1 MSQDPTVSDVAST
14 PLGNATDMPERVYLV
29 SYPKIIFLYP
39 TVLTALF
46 CGIFMWAK
54 GGIPQEEVR
63 IDGDQDQV
71 ASHLRQVDSQNT
83 AQIARAAIGTFDETV
98 TPDTKSG
105 APADAVAAPEFPS
118 SEPEFPS
125 SEFAPTGDAT
135 AANAAQGGED
145 STSPEATPFATDAQA
160 TEQVAA
166 AGVAVHTYHN
176 VCARIFLVVVALNL
190 VVIAFDFPRTTSL
203 TWFFAIALIV
213 IALWFILTLN
223 PWLAPKIVAALLK
236 IKPAANASFYLI
248 FAGFMIF
255 LFLCVLISRRF
266 DYWEVKGNELLHHH
280 GFLSNLK
287 RFSAPNL
294 RIDKEIND
302 LFEYMLLKSGR
313 LIIHASNERH
323 AIVLENVLFINEKE
337 ERITK
342 MLGALQVRVRNE
354 RET

>member
-1 MSQDPTVSDVAST
+1 MSQDPTVSDAAST
-14 PLGNATDMPERVYLV
+14 PLGNSNDMPERVYLV
-29 SYPKIIFLYP
+29 SYPKIIYLYP

-54 GGIPQEEVR
+54 GGIPQEEIRV
-63 IDGDQDQV
+63 DGNRDQV
-71 ASHLRQVDSQNT
+71 ASRLRQVDSENT
-83 AQIARAAIGTFDETV
+83 ATIARAAIGLSDETV

-105 APADAVAAPEFPS
+105 VPTDSVAAPG
-118 SEPEFPS
+118 FPS
-125 SEFAPTGDAT
+125 SEFAPTDD
-135 AANAAQGGED
+135 ANAAQGGRD
-145 STSPEATPFATDAQA
+145 SNSPEAPPVATDTLPSDAIPA
-160 TEQVAA
+160 EQVAA
-166 AGVAVHTYHN
+166 AGVQVHTYHN

-213 IALWFILTLN
+213 IGLWFILTLN
-223 PWLAPKIVAALLK
+223 PWLAPKIVSALLK

-248 FAGFMIF
+248 FAGITIF

-280 GFLSNLK
+280 GFLSNLE

-313 LIIHASNERH
+313 LIIHASNERR

-342 MLGALQVRVRNE
+342 MLGALQVQVRSE
-354 RET
+354 RDT